1 MRFTN
6 SEKKDIITEIKNEV
20 KEKSIKDQTGIKET
34 RQPVRVKEY
43 VTMTLVNMRKTNAK
57 NGEILMVIKG
67 GETLKGEDRDY
78 GDFKKV
84 TYKGKEGYINKKY
97 LR

>member
-6 SEKKDIITEIKNEV
+6 SETKDIIKDID
-20 KEKSIKDQTGIKET
+20 KEENRQDQTGIEET

-43 VTMTLVNMRKTNAK
+43 VTMTLVNMRKTNAT
-57 NGEILMVIKG
+57 NGEILMVVRG